1 MASKMPEWFREWH
14 ENDYS
19 HLQKAVSGL
28 EKSVAW
34 IKGSLYVVVPLL
46 MALLIIGITLA
57 INLI

>member
-1 MASKMPEWFREWH
+1 MASKTPQWFREWRD
-14 ENDYS
+14 NDYS
-19 HLQKAVSGL
+19 HL